1 MLHNLPE
8 GSAAMGKPDQ
18 AADQAVAQG
27 GCHVS
32 FRKLTSVFGPSFCV
46 LFV

>member
-1 MLHNLPE
+1 MLRSLPE
-8 GSAAMGKPDQ
+8 GSGAMGNPDK

-32 FRKLTSVFGPSFCV
+32 FKKLKSVFGPSFCV